1 MSVDHE
7 LITAAR
13 LFMNGANV
21 HFVNTCILCYEAVR
35 TGQPPTCQLRDDPPR
50 FRFLPMPIR
59 TLEQSAAAQK
69 ETCVP
74 FEAVG
79 LLDQPEALLT
89 VSMERN
95 VA

>member
-1 MSVDHE
+1 MNVDHE
-7 LITAAR
+7 LITE

-21 HFVNTCILCYEAVR
+21 YFVNTCILCYELSAPDSRRRASYETILRDFVSSQCR
-35 TGQPPTCQLRDDPPR
+35 LELWNRARQLRKR
-50 FRFLPMPIR
+50 R
-59 TLEQSAAAQK
+59 
-69 ETCVP
+69 CVP

-79 LLDQPEALLT
+79 LLDQPEALPT